1 MNYSSIS
8 GITLAIVVLI
18 ATMVTSVKDM
28 WVFLDYHAAMI
39 VLGGTLAAAL
49 TAFSATKM
57 WNMMKVVLSR
67 VIKTSMGEYAEVI
80 DEIVDLGRGYRE
92 NPRHLEESLDNIKT
106 HFLKEAVQLTV
117 EGGLSPKDIDMILL
131 KRAQTHHKR
140 YEEDA
145 NVFHTLAKFPPAFG
159 LLGAVV
165 GMIALMQSLGGADA
179 IKNVGPAM
187 AVALVATMYGIAFAN
202 FILIPLGENLS
213 KHNRTDK
220 IIRTMVLDGIKL
232 IRAKK
237 HPLLI
242 EENIK
247 SYLLPSERDAL
258 NKMTGSGGG
267 DSAPSEA
274 A

>member
-8 GITLAIVVLI
+8 GILLAVIVLTG
-18 ATMVTSVKDM
+18 TMATSVKDIS
-28 WVFLDYHAAMI
+28 VFLDYHAAMI
-39 VLGGTLAAAL
+39 VLGGTMAAAL
-49 TAFSATKM
+49 TGFSASKM
-57 WNMMKVVLSR
+57 YNMLKVVLSR
-67 VIKTSMGEYAEVI
+67 VIKGALSEYKEVI
-80 DEIVDLGRGYRE
+80 SEIVELSRGYRD
-92 NPRHLEESLDNIKT
+92 NPRHLEESAPNLKT
-106 HFLKEAVQLTV
+106 PFLKEAIELTI
-117 EGGLSPKDIDMILL
+117 EGGLSPKDIDHILL
-131 KRAQTHHKR
+131 KRAQTHFKR

-165 GMIALMQSLGGADA
+165 GMIALMQGLGGADA
-179 IKNVGPAM
+179 IKTVGPAM

-202 FILIPLGENLS
+202 FVLIPLAENLS

-220 IIRTMVLDGIKL
+220 IIRSMVLDGVKL
-232 IRAKK
+232 IRQKK
-237 HPLLI
+237 HPLLV

-258 NKMTGSGGG
+258 NKHSTPPP
-267 DSAPSEA
+267 SASEA